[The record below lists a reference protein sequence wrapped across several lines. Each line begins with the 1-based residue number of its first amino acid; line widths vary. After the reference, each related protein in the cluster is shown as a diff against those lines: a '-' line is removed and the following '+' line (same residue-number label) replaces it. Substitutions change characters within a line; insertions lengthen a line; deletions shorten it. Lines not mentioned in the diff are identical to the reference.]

1 MFTPAYITLS
11 SKKFLDDVVQS
22 WVDVPTLKD
31 YLNQIS
37 APSTSSLPPPE
48 VTDPVRIKI
57 EPPSAPTPLV
67 KMEPQVP
74 DLPITVKVRTLNEA
88 GKEVFEILSDS
99 EPDVDGRDS
108 DIEVVDALRPSSR
121 ASSVISSSYVN
132 PGGSDSEGLDAAGQD
147 LESSAMSDATDL
159 AESDTGWQDDGT
171 SLVRVGTFRPTRRM
185 TVEQME
191 YRTGPA
197 LLYPIHRIPTD
208 IVVDLSDEKHWFR
221 DSGTG
226 ELISL
231 SSIIFNS
238 VRVRGEVEFNSD
250 FFWTT
255 AGAICSGREPVECKR
270 IGGECRGVHACD
282 QLDRALRDVVRF
294 QLDPTSRDA
303 VIAAQQ
309 DTRRRDGNSHE
320 ERAVPCLGSS
330 RGHDHFIGCTGWKP
344 NWQDH
349 HLYKMIPDNVDANL
363 IARGLAG
370 QALSDDPAKDTPP
383 CSAMIPP
390 RTGLR
395 KKYCSHAH
403 IVNGVQVR
411 GQIQNYACD
420 ATRNMWIPKDP
431 SIRKVLIIHGPT
443 PHNHPM
449 PMLTKA
455 TFEIKDTYRSI
466 IAASGVLGAT
476 VSKIDNAQSTKLL
489 LNGKTPAA
497 FAPALYDNRLKQ
509 DMVRAAKLEKYRNG
523 LGVDAILPMYYA
535 ELVKPL
541 PERYIS
547 GQSKKKASQ
556 IFFFSFLLFSCAEAH

>member
-1 MFTPAYITLS
+1 MYRASAKWRSGQVPGPDTWHTPRHFPLSSYLHHTSPNAPTTRPERVKMAPDANALSTRSHADQEYLDSVPARQLMEFRNFMFTPAYITLN
-11 SKKFLDDVVQS
+11 SKKFLDDVDQS

-37 APSTSSLPPPE
+37 APSTSFLPPPE
-48 VTDPVRIKI
+48 VTDHVRIKI

-121 ASSVISSSYVN
+121 ASSVISSSYVD

-147 LESSAMSDATDL
+147 LGSSAMSDADDSASDSEGTPIGLVTPPEDATDL
-159 AESDTGWQDDGT
+159 VESDTVWQDDGT

-185 TVEQME
+185 TVERME

-197 LLYPIHRIPTD
+197 LLYPIHRIPTG
-208 IVVDLSDEKHWFR
+208 IVVDLSDEKYWFR

-238 VRVRGEVEFNSD
+238 DNDSWDYGGGGKRARAMVRFAPGE
-250 FFWTT
+250 T
-255 AGAICSGREPVECKR
+255 PVECKR
-270 IGGECRGVHACD
+270 IGGECRGVHACN
-282 QLDRALRDVVRF
+282 QLDPALRDVVRF
-294 QLDPTSRDA
+294 ELDPMSRDA

-309 DTRRRDGNSHE
+309 DTRRRDGNSRE
-320 ERAVPCLGSS
+320 ERAALFLKVICDAKCHAIDSKGNKCRGGPLLKTKRHGSS

-370 QALSDDPAKDTPP
+370 QALTDDPAKDTPP
-383 CSAMIPP
+383 CSAIIPP

-395 KKYCSHAH
+395 KKHCCM
-403 IVNGVQVR
+403 VNQ
-411 GQIQNYACD
+411 
-420 ATRNMWIPKDP
+420 
-431 SIRKVLIIHGPT
+431 
-443 PHNHPM
+443 
-449 PMLTKA
+449 
-455 TFEIKDTYRSI
+455 F
-466 IAASGVLGAT
+466 
-476 VSKIDNAQSTKLL
+476 
-489 LNGKTPAA
+489 
-497 FAPALYDNRLKQ
+497 
-509 DMVRAAKLEKYRNG
+509 
-523 LGVDAILPMYYA
+523 
-535 ELVKPL
+535 
-541 PERYIS
+541 
-547 GQSKKKASQ
+547 SQ
-556 IFFFSFLLFSCAEAH
+556 FF